1 MARIAVVGHTNVETA
16 VHIDELK
23 AAVSDRFSENAL
35 STSVSGVGV
44 NVAFALHGLGNDV
57 RFATVVGQDV
67 LGTACREEVVRAGLD
82 PSFVVPGVRV
92 TAQSLSR
99 FYRDGLRRNLVDLK
113 DVQRR
118 SYPAELV
125 PALLDDVELAVICN
139 IGYGRTML
147 AEAIQRGIPIATD
160 VHAVKGVTDSYNQDW
175 MAAAT
180 VLFASHE
187 RLEVSPEEFVRLIF
201 ARHSPA
207 VVVVGMGASGSL
219 LGLPGEAPV
228 HVPVARTRPVVNTVG
243 AGDSLFS
250 SFVDGWIR
258 GADPREALRRAA
270 VFASWKIGANGGAA
284 GFLDRDAWDALV
296 P

>member
-16 VHIDELK
+16 VHADQLT
-23 AAVSDRFSENAL
+23 ALVSDRFAENAL
-35 STSVSGVGV
+35 SISVSGVGV

-57 RFATVVGQDV
+57 RFATVLGRDV
-67 LGTACREEVVRAGLD
+67 LGTACREEIVRSGLD
-82 PSFVVPGVRV
+82 PSNAVPGMAV

-99 FYRDGLRRNLVDLK
+99 YARDGSRLNLVDLK
-113 DVQRR
+113 DVQ
-118 SYPAELV
+118 SCAYPAELV

-139 IGYGRTML
+139 IGYGRPLL

-160 VHAVKGVTDSYNQDW
+160 VHAVTGLGDSYNQDW

-187 RLEVSPEEFVRLIF
+187 RLECSPEAFVREVL

-207 VVVVGMGASGSL
+207 VVVVGMGVGGSL
-219 LGLPGEAPV
+219 LGLPGAAPV
-228 HVPVARTRPVVNTVG
+228 RVPAARTRPVVNTVG
-243 AGDSLFS
+243 AGDALFS
-250 SFVDGWIR
+250 SFVDGWLR
-258 GADPREALRRAA
+258 GAEPAEALRRAA
-270 VFASWKIGANGGAA
+270 IFASWKIGANGGAA

>member
-23 AAVSDRFSENAL
+23 ASVSDRFSENAL
-35 STSVSGVGV
+35 STTVSGVGV

-67 LGTACREEVVRAGLD
+67 LGTACREQVVRAGLD
-82 PSFVVPGVRV
+82 PAFVVPGLPV

-113 DVQRR
+113 DVQR
-118 SYPAELV
+118 SAYPAELV
-125 PALLDDVELAVICN
+125 PSLLDDVELAVICN
-139 IGYGRTML
+139 IGYGRSML

-160 VHAVKGVTDSYNQDW
+160 VHAVKGVSDAYNQDW
-175 MAAAT
+175 MAVAT

-187 RLEVSPEEFVRLIF
+187 RLDVSPGEFVDQIY

-207 VVVVGMGASGSL
+207 AVVVGMGASGSL
-219 LGLPGEAPV
+219 LGLPGASPV
-228 HVPVARTRPVVNTVG
+228 HLPAARTRPVVNTVG

-250 SFVDGWIR
+250 AFVDGWVR
-258 GADPREALRRAA
+258 GVEPYEALRRAT

-284 GFLDRDAWDALV
+284 GFLDRDEWDTLA

>member
-1 MARIAVVGHTNVETA
+1 MARIAVVGHTNLETA
-16 VHIDELK
+16 VHAEELN
-23 AAVSDRFSENAL
+23 ASVSDRFAENAL
-35 STSVSGVGV
+35 SISVSGVGV

-67 LGTACREEVVRAGLD
+67 LGTACREGIVRAGLD
-82 PSFVVPGVRV
+82 ASYVVPGLRV

-99 FYRDGLRRNLVDLK
+99 FYSDGSRRNLVDLK
-113 DVQRR
+113 DVQGCA
-118 SYPAELV
+118 YPADLV
-125 PALLDDVELAVICN
+125 APLLDDVELAVICN
-139 IGYGRTML
+139 IGYGRPLL

-160 VHAVKGVTDSYNQDW
+160 VHAVTGLSDSYNQDW

-187 RLEVSPEEFVRLIF
+187 RLDSRPEEFVRQVL

-207 VVVVGMGASGSL
+207 VVVVGIGAGGSL
-219 LGLPGEAPV
+219 LGLPGAEPV
-228 HVPVARTRPVVNTVG
+228 HVPAARTRPVVNTVG

-250 SFVDGWIR
+250 SFVDGWMR
-258 GADPREALRRAA
+258 GDSPVEALRRAA

-284 GFLDRDAWDALV
+284 GFLDRDAWDTLV